1 MHDTTSHA
9 DILTPPP
16 GTHERIGVAYHGRL
30 TLEESRELFTIIE
43 EHDRRHAKLRLLID
57 MRGYHSAELAVA
69 WEKLHHLR
77 ASFHVIER
85 LAVVGDQRWLE
96 IWLKLAS
103 HLVPPVVRHFH
114 GDELAAAWAWL
125 DE

>member
-1 MHDTTSHA
+1 MHDTTSHVVS
-9 DILTPPP
+9 LVPPP
-16 GTHERIGVAYHGRL
+16 GRHQRLGMAYHGTL
-30 TLEESRELFTIIE
+30 TLLDSRPLFEIIE
-43 EHDRRHAKLRLLID
+43 EHDRRHAKFRLLID
-57 MRGYHSAELAVA
+57 MRDFQSAELAVA
-69 WEKLHHLR
+69 WEKLQHLR

-103 HLVPPVVRHFH
+103 HLVPSLVHHFH
-114 GDELAAAWAWL
+114 GDDLAAAWVWL